1 MNNQTV
7 LVTGGTGFVGIHC
20 ILQLLQKGFSV
31 NTTIRSLAKKES
43 IIVALK
49 DGGID
54 DLSRLAF
61 YEADLTN
68 DAGWTEAMKDVTYVL
83 HVASPFPAQ
92 NPIDEN
98 ELIIPARDG
107 ALRVLKAAKNA
118 GVKRVVLTSSFAAVG
133 YSINPKDHIFTEE
146 DWTDANVPLP
156 AYIKSK
162 TLAEKAAWDF
172 IEKDG
177 NGLELTV
184 INPVGI
190 FGPVIGDISS
200 ASLDIAVAG
209 ILNGTTTE
217 SPNFTMGVVDVRDV
231 ATIHILAMEN
241 PKAAGERFI
250 ASADGVMSFY
260 DVAELFKKERSEQ
273 ARNIATMQPTAKD
286 FYIEMTNQKAKTVL
300 GWQPKSKE
308 EALLASVDSLKK

>member
-31 NTTIRSLAKKES
+31 NTTVRSLAKKES

-54 DLSRLAF
+54 DLSRLSF

-68 DAGWTEAMKDVTYVL
+68 DAGWAEAMKDVIYVL

-92 NPIDEN
+92 NPTDEN

-107 ALRVLKAAKNA
+107 ALRVLKAAQNA

-200 ASLDIAVAG
+200 ASLDIAVKG
-209 ILNGTTTE
+209 ILNGTTSE
-217 SPNFTMGVVDVRDV
+217 SPDFTMGVVDVRDV

-260 DVAELFKKERSEQ
+260 DVAELFKKERPKQ
-273 ARNIATMQPTAKD
+273 ARNIATMQPTAQE

-300 GWQPKSKE
+300 GWQSKSKE